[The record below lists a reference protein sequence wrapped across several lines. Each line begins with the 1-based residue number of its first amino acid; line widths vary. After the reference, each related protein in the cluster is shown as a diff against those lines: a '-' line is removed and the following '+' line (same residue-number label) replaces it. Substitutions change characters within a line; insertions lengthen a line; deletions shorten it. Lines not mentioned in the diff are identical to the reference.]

1 MARTKYKEN
10 FPLFDKL
17 APMIP
22 KDCREEVCETMQL
35 LENVWRDDLCK
46 ATIVM
51 ITKGKRKAYEESRVM
66 RTLFSK
72 VITIIEGPSPDLS
85 PIGRGVVTDNNKNR

>member
-1 MARTKYKEN
+1 MATKPKYKEN
-10 FPLFDKL
+10 FPLFDEL

-22 KDCREEVCETMQL
+22 QECREEVRQTMQL

-51 ITKGKRKAYEESRVM
+51 ITKGKRKAYKKSRVM
-66 RTLFSK
+66 RTMFAK
-72 VITIIEGPSPDLS
+72 VIAIIENS
-85 PIGRGVVTDNNKNR
+85 NNR

>member
-1 MARTKYKEN
+1 MSTKPKYKEN
-10 FPLFDKL
+10 FPLFDQL

-22 KDCREEVCETMQL
+22 QECREEVKQTMQL

-51 ITKGKRKAYEESRVM
+51 ITKGKRKAYKKSRVM
-66 RTLFSK
+66 RTMFAK
-72 VITIIEGPSPDLS
+72 VIAIIENS
-85 PIGRGVVTDNNKNR
+85 NNR

>member
-1 MARTKYKEN
+1 MSTKPKYQEN
-10 FPLFDKL
+10 FPLFDEL

-22 KDCREEVCETMQL
+22 EECRDEVRQTMQL

-51 ITKGKRKAYEESRVM
+51 ITKGKRKAYKKSRVM
-66 RTLFSK
+66 RTMFGK
-72 VITIIEGPSPDLS
+72 VIKTLSDSPLKGEGFIPE
-85 PIGRGVVTDNNKNR
+85 NNNR

>member
-1 MARTKYKEN
+1 M
-10 FPLFDKL
+10 FDKL

-22 KDCREEVCETMQL
+22 QECREEVRQTMQL

-51 ITKGKRKAYEESRVM
+51 ITKGRRKPYKKSRVM
-66 RTLFSK
+66 RRMFGR
-72 VITIIEGPSPDLS
+72 VIAIIENSS
-85 PIGRGVVTDNNKNR
+85 HR